1 MALKPKAIITTL
13 DEERLYPIT
22 KASNVILQNGENVQS
37 VVGDRVEDMFSPVLK
52 KTNTSIFNSGL
63 GDNNDYSLNVV
74 NSAYNSCVLNGQSF
88 ANLQHKAIY
97 TVSDSS
103 VCQNLIEKENEI
115 SFTISST
122 PSSNL
127 YVNMGI
133 LNLQVIKPNTR
144 YYVKFDVLQGVNQ
157 ISFCDTT
164 GLTIFNSITVAVDN
178 GFIVTT
184 KSSVPLSEL
193 ILYGNVNSSST
204 EVRIKNAMIIEYSDG
219 MENYDIPYFNGVG
232 KVKAPY
238 IKNYTETKS
247 NLAGIVL
254 KNYFDGEWE
263 RGSYLNYGIPDDE
276 ANSLMHFKRNKNKMI
291 KVPVGSIIITPQEVV
306 IHEFDINGNFIKYTY
321 NIKQLKLTE
330 DTYFIN
336 FRTVKD
342 LSYYD
347 DNFYIYEL
355 DMTVSL
361 RSLPNGIHDSLN
373 LDDKEYIQRVGEV
386 VLDGTHVITTDKPF
400 TPRYYIELPDM
411 KKLSDYSLSILCS
424 EYTVLSNHDLLL
436 YTNSV
441 ENFGITGYKDGS
453 FALPESN
460 RLYFNFKNGDN
471 TIETVNAMKAYLQ
484 SNPITVFY
492 ELKEPVIK
500 KINCIYPFSYEDG
513 YVELKG
519 GIEESLIPSIE
530 YSVVVNRNGQ
540 IHTNMK
546 IIEEHQ
552 KQLDEIESIILGNIL
567 K

>member
-1 MALKPKAIITTL
+1 
-13 DEERLYPIT
+13 
-22 KASNVILQNGENVQS
+22 
-37 VVGDRVEDMFSPVLK
+37 
-52 KTNTSIFNSGL
+52 
-63 GDNNDYSLNVV
+63 
-74 NSAYNSCVLNGQSF
+74 
-88 ANLQHKAIY
+88 
-97 TVSDSS
+97 
-103 VCQNLIEKENEI
+103 
-115 SFTISST
+115 
-122 PSSNL
+122 
-127 YVNMGI
+127 
-133 LNLQVIKPNTR
+133 
-144 YYVKFDVLQGVNQ
+144 
-157 ISFCDTT
+157 
-164 GLTIFNSITVAVDN
+164 
-178 GFIVTT
+178 
-184 KSSVPLSEL
+184 
-193 ILYGNVNSSST
+193 
-204 EVRIKNAMIIEYSDG
+204 MIIEYSDG
-219 MENYDIPYFNGVG
+219 MENYDIPYFSGVG

-291 KVPVGSIIITPQEVV
+291 KVPVGSIIIAPQEVV

-361 RSLPNGIHDSLN
+361 RSLPNGVHDSLN
-373 LDDKEYIQRVGEV
+373 LDDKEYVQRVGEIT
-386 VLDGTHVITTDKPF
+386 LDGTHIITTDKPF

-411 KKLSDYSLSILCS
+411 KKLSDYSSSILCS

-441 ENFGITGYKDGS
+441 ENFGVTGYKDGS
-453 FALPESN
+453 FALPNSN

-471 TIETVNAMKAYLQ
+471 TIETVNAMKDYLQ
-484 SNPITVFY
+484 SNPITVLY

-513 YVELKG
+513 YIELKG
-519 GIEESLIPSIE
+519 EIEESLIPSIE

>member
-1 MALKPKAIITTL
+1 MALKPKAIIATL

-22 KASNVILQNGENVQS
+22 KASNVILQNGENAQT
-37 VVGDRVEDMFSPVLK
+37 VVASDRVEDMFSPILR
-52 KTNTSIFNSGL
+52 KTNASIFNCGL

-306 IHEFDINGNFIKYTY
+306 IHEFDINGNFIKYPY

-355 DMTVSL
+355 DMSVSL
-361 RSLPNGIHDSLN
+361 RSLPNGVHDSLN
-373 LDDKEYIQRVGEV
+373 LDDKEYIQRVGEII
-386 VLDGTHVITTDKPF
+386 LDGTHVITTDKPF
-400 TPRYYIELPDM
+400 YPRFYIELPDM
-411 KKLSDYSLSILCS
+411 KKRKDYSSSMLCS
-424 EYTVLSNHDLLL
+424 EYTVISGNDLLS
-436 YTNSV
+436 YTNSS
-441 ENFGITGYKDGS
+441 ENYGVTGYS
-453 FALPESN
+453 FSLPNSN
-460 RLYFNFKNGDN
+460 RLCFNFKNGDN
-471 TIETVNAMKAYLQ
+471 TIETVDAMKAYLQ

-500 KINCIYPFSYEDG
+500 KINCICPFSYEDG

>member
-164 GLTIFNSITVAVDN
+164 GLTVFNSITVAVDN

-184 KSSVPLSEL
+184 KSSVPSSEL

-291 KVPVGSIIITPQEVV
+291 KVPVGSIIIAPQEVV

-361 RSLPNGIHDSLN
+361 RSLPNGVHDSLN

-386 VLDGTHVITTDKPF
+386 ILDGTHVITTDKPF
-400 TPRYYIELPDM
+400 TPRYYIELPNM

-424 EYTVLSNHDLLL
+424 EYTVLSSHDLLL

-441 ENFGITGYKDGS
+441 ENFGVTGYKDGS

-471 TIETVNAMKAYLQ
+471 TIETVNAMKTYLQ
-484 SNPITVFY
+484 SNPITVLY